1 MEGRRRSMLQL
12 QARST
17 HLIFHIGHEMVE
29 CLMRK
34 PDSSET
40 RQDSLREQSQ
50 AKSSG
55 ESRSQESRVARQP
68 RIVDMLTP
76 TLFRVLRWLL

>member
-1 MEGRRRSMLQL
+1 MLQL

-40 RQDSLREQSQ
+40 RQDCPRGQSQ

-55 ESRSQESRVARQP
+55 EIRSQESRAARLP
-68 RIVDMLTP
+68 RIVDKLAS
-76 TLFRVLRWLL
+76 TLFLVLRWLV